1 VAHYVETLSAEAN
14 DHVAVAVLNPIPVD
28 VRASQDRYERVCGG
42 GSGHHRYQLT
52 GDIQVECQGTSH
64 WPKKPAFTRLEHN
77 INSANAT
84 LTSL

>member
-42 GSGHHRYQLT
+42 GGRHHRYPLT
-52 GDIQVECQGTSH
+52 GDIQVECQGT
-64 WPKKPAFTRLEHN
+64 PTGRKRTGIYPAW
-77 INSANAT
+77 A
-84 LTSL
+84 